1 MMRFSAVSAFASV
14 AALLAHSTVRA
25 DGNVAVGGDPY
36 DYKELTVTAASPVEI
51 APGLFD
57 FGKDGIGWLELHD
70 APKGA
75 YAITIGEMTNAG
87 GRVANP
93 YPGSTIR
100 CQTVGGWVDRP
111 MYRFRM
117 PADPWNLI
125 GYDIDNAPA
134 IALPKWAQI
143 VFPFRY
149 AQVRK
154 APAGLKAE
162 NLVRKMVH
170 YPIDMGQSSF
180 KCDNAVLNGL
190 YDFFKYSILAT
201 SFCGVYV
208 DGDRERTPYEADAYI
223 NQLCQYAIDADYSLA
238 RKSHEWLMEHPT
250 WPTEWKQHSIMIA
263 WADWMWTGDTRS
275 IAKYWKSLSEDK
287 LLSQYARPADGLL
300 LTGGERQKGCVIPD
314 GGDIVDWPPAERD
327 GFDMRPVNGVINA
340 FHYRNLVELSQMAAA
355 LGKSDESRRFLEKSR
370 EVRDAY
376 RNVFLNPE
384 TGLFVDG
391 EGSRHSSLHV
401 NAAAVAFGLAEPAEM
416 PNAVAFLEKKGLAC
430 SVYFAQYLL
439 EAFCKADRADIAV
452 RLMASGGKRSW
463 KAMMDFGS
471 TISME
476 AWNMEAKPNQDL
488 NHAWGSVPLNII
500 SRFILGVTPMTPG
513 FGRISIAPQPGGL
526 KKIAARV
533 PTAKGVVSI
542 EIDGAR
548 LTVGTPA
555 PSRIVWRGK
564 ALDVEAGA
572 HSFD

>member
-1 MMRFSAVSAFASV
+1 
-14 AALLAHSTVRA
+14 
-25 DGNVAVGGDPY
+25 
-36 DYKELTVTAASPVEI
+36 
-51 APGLFD
+51 
-57 FGKDGIGWLELHD
+57 
-70 APKGA
+70 
-75 YAITIGEMTNAG
+75 
-87 GRVANP
+87 
-93 YPGSTIR
+93 
-100 CQTVGGWVDRP
+100 
-111 MYRFRM
+111 
-117 PADPWNLI
+117 
-125 GYDIDNAPA
+125 
-134 IALPKWAQI
+134 
-143 VFPFRY
+143 
-149 AQVRK
+149 
-154 APAGLKAE
+154 
-162 NLVRKMVH
+162 
-170 YPIDMGQSSF
+170 MGQSSF

-355 LGKSDESRRFLEKSR
+355 LGKSDESRRFLKKSR

-416 PNAVAFLEKKGLAC
+416 PNTVAFLEKKGLAC